1 MLKKIFA
8 AILLTILILCAN
20 TADAQ
25 NLYKPRLLIA
35 EVANYGVN
43 ELNPEVTGNL
53 YEALEKNLSDDFN
66 IESRELLANL
76 GGEPLNSTEIFST
89 IHMDAVAHGSL
100 YRRELVNNTV
110 KNYADSVL
118 NFNNTKKNSNRKSSG
133 KAYTLTSSVSPQVK
147 RLGEMYGVD
156 YMLFCDVR
164 DADPLR
170 KNAAFSVNN
179 LRGKNV
185 KVEMEYYLV
194 NVKTGKVFEGQTFNK
209 AITLDVND
217 IIGSY
222 GRNFNAEDMVNFVM
236 ARHAQQI
243 EKGITNKGLKALR
256 G

>member
-20 TADAQ
+20 TADAAQ
-25 NLYKPRLLIA
+25 NFYKPRLLIA

-43 ELNPEVTGNL
+43 EIHPEVANNL

-66 IESRELLANL
+66 VESRELLANL
-76 GGEPLNSTEIFST
+76 GGEPLNSSEIFST

-100 YRRELVNNTV
+100 YRRELVNNEV

-118 NFNNTKKNSNRKSSG
+118 NFKDTKKNSNRKSSS
-133 KAYTLTSSVSPQVK
+133 KPYTLTSSVSPQVK

-164 DADPLR
+164 NADPLQ
-170 KNAAFSVNN
+170 
-179 LRGKNV
+179 KNV

-194 NVKTGKVFEGQTFNK
+194 NVKTGKVFEGQTFDK
-209 AITLDVND
+209 AVTFDVND

-222 GRNFNAEDMVNFVM
+222 RKDINADDMIQFVM
-236 ARHAQQI
+236 ARYAQQI
-243 EKGITNKGLKALR
+243 EKGITGKGLKALR

>member
-20 TADAQ
+20 TADAAQ
-25 NLYKPRLLIA
+25 NFYKPRLLIA
-35 EVANYGVN
+35 EVAN
-43 ELNPEVTGNL
+43 NL

-66 IESRELLANL
+66 VESRELLANL
-76 GGEPLNSTEIFST
+76 GGEPLNSSEIFST

-100 YRRELVNNTV
+100 YRRELVNNEV

-118 NFNNTKKNSNRKSSG
+118 NFKDTKKKSNRKSSS
-133 KAYTLTSSVSPQVK
+133 KPYTLTSSISPQVK

-164 DADPLR
+164 NADPLQ
-170 KNAAFSVNN
+170 
-179 LRGKNV
+179 KNV

-194 NVKTGKVFEGQTFNK
+194 NVKTGKVFEGQTFDK
-209 AITLDVND
+209 AVTFDVND

-222 GRNFNAEDMVNFVM
+222 RKDINADDMIQFVM
-236 ARHAQQI
+236 TRYAQQI
-243 EKGITNKGLKALR
+243 EKGITGKGLKALK